1 MPAIDGKR
9 IAFLAAR
16 GVEQVE
22 LGRPWQ
28 AVVDAF
34 CAKLTEEV
42 AEGVHI

>member
-9 IAFLAAR
+9 IVFLAVD

-22 LGRPWQ
+22 LERPWQ

-34 CAKLTEEV
+34 CAKLIAEV
-42 AEGVHI
+42 AEGVHV